1 TRAVVVEVVVC
12 DAAECGVDD
21 EYPVPVAVSDVVLER
36 CPSAVGL
43 SDLEAAQA
51 VAVHVIE
58 AELITAGEHGRDAGH
73 AVVGG
78 HDVID
83 LGASGGQDEDAGS
96 VGPTLGVEER
106 EVVDGEVGD
115 PYVPDG

>member
-1 TRAVVVEVVVC
+1 
-12 DAAECGVDD
+12 
-21 EYPVPVAVSDVVLER
+21 
-36 CPSAVGL
+36 
-43 SDLEAAQA
+43 
-51 VAVHVIE
+51 
-58 AELITAGEHGRDAGH
+58 DAGH

-115 PYVPDG
+115 PYVPDGAAHSAGVLVELADDADPEVLLAAGSLGLRWRLDVGVVHSRPFDGDVVLHDEDALVVGTGGE